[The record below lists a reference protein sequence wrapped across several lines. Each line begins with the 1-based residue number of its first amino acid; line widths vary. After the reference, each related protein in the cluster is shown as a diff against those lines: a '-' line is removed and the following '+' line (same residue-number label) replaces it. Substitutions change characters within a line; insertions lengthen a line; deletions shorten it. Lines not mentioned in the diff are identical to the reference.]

1 MAIDLSRFK
10 VIHGERVLNA
20 VALIDA
26 RMKEDVQHD
35 YEHRETVMKPKWI
48 DVLAINEDGNLV
60 SIADE
65 AWTFQFIPIV
75 GKG

>member
-26 RMKEDVQHD
+26 RMKEDVPHD
-35 YEHRETVMKPKWI
+35 YEHR
-48 DVLAINEDGNLV
+48 GNGY
-60 SIADE
+60 E
-65 AWTFQFIPIV
+65 AKV
-75 GKG
+75 D

>member
-1 MAIDLSRFK
+1 MTIDLSRFK

-20 VALIDA
+20 VALVDA
-26 RMKEDVQHD
+26 RMKEDVPHD
-35 YEHRETVMKPKWI
+35 YEHRETVMKPKRI

>member
-26 RMKEDVQHD
+26 RMKEDVPHD
-35 YEHRETVMKPKWI
+35 YEHRETVMKPR
-48 DVLAINEDGNLV
+48 
-60 SIADE
+60 
-65 AWTFQFIPIV
+65 
-75 GKG
+75 

>member
-1 MAIDLSRFK
+1 MTIDLSRFK

-26 RMKEDVQHD
+26 RMKED
-35 YEHRETVMKPKWI
+35 
-48 DVLAINEDGNLV
+48 EDGNLV